1 MSKDTRSETRKSWPN
16 TLRGIHAVEVPVR
29 RMRPRAL
36 TPDEAADLAAG
47 LDENEV
53 DERIEAIC
61 LAPTVDGSVT
71 LSEAAFELHA
81 FALWLADLERDGWQ
95 MVEDAGGD
103 AHLRVINADRG
114 KRVYPDDD

>member
-1 MSKDTRSETRKSWPN
+1 M
-16 TLRGIHAVEVPVR
+16 R

-53 DERIEAIC
+53 DDRIETIC
-61 LAPTVDGSVT
+61 LAPTIDATAT

-103 AHLRVINADRG
+103 AHLRVINADSG
-114 KRVYPDDD
+114 KRVYPDDA